1 MKLISS
7 VIHNRLKNPSQ
18 TAGRL
23 ECDSTKDYIKKYVTP
38 ITDVNLVNKY
48 ADAYNTYSAQGLP
61 PGPIC
66 NPGAAAI
73 KAALYPSNTKYY
85 YFCHDK
91 FGNIYMA
98 RTKSEHDAMCSRLSA
113 RTESQGAGKTLA
125 PLSMKRSAAMDII
138 RPEVLAPAGDAERLK
153 AAVYYGADAVY
164 MGGTRF
170 GMRAAPKN
178 FSDDELARAVSFAHE
193 NGVKVYLTCNIIPN
207 TAQLKE
213 LPEFLEAASAAG
225 VDALIITD
233 LGVLSYAKKYAS
245 KVPIHIST
253 QTGVANAESA
263 RMLFDLGAER
273 VVSARE
279 LTLDELADL
288 RAGMP
293 KEMELECFVH
303 GAMCVSYSGRCLLS
317 NYLTDRHSNKGECSQ
332 PCRWEYSLM
341 ERTRQGEYFPVE
353 ETASGTYIMNSKDMC
368 MIEHIPELIESGVSS
383 FKIEGRAKTEYYTA
397 VVTNAYRSAVDAY
410 LAAPSNDLNPHSDG
424 GRSL

>member
-1 MKLISS
+1 
-7 VIHNRLKNPSQ
+7 
-18 TAGRL
+18 
-23 ECDSTKDYIKKYVTP
+23 
-38 ITDVNLVNKY
+38 
-48 ADAYNTYSAQGLP
+48 
-61 PGPIC
+61 
-66 NPGAAAI
+66 
-73 KAALYPSNTKYY
+73 
-85 YFCHDK
+85 
-91 FGNIYMA
+91 
-98 RTKSEHDAMCSRLSA
+98 
-113 RTESQGAGKTLA
+113 
-125 PLSMKRSAAMDII
+125 MKRSAAMDII

-164 MGGTRF
+164 MAGTRF

-233 LGVLSYAKKYAS
+233 LGVLSYAKKYAP

-341 ERTRQGEYFPVE
+341 ERTRHGEYFPVE

-368 MIEHIPELIESGVSS
+368 MIEHIPELIEAGVSS
-383 FKIEGRAKTEYYTA
+383 FKIEGRAKTEYYT
-397 VVTNAYRSAVDAY
+397 
-410 LAAPSNDLNPHSDG
+410 
-424 GRSL
+424 